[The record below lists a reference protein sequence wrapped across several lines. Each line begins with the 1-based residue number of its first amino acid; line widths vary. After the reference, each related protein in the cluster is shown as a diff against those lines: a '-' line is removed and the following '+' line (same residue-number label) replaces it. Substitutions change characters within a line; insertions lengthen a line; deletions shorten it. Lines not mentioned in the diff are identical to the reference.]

1 MLNDEWMKLA
11 LLEARKAEINNEVP
25 VGAILI
31 NLQDSKII
39 EKSGNN
45 MMSKSSP
52 LAHAEIEI
60 ISRSLKNL
68 KRKYLE
74 NTAIYVTLEPCM
86 MCAAAISEA
95 RIKKV
100 FFGAY
105 DNKKG
110 AYHNNN
116 ITSIKSYFKPEVYGG
131 IMEIECSKIITN
143 FFKKI
148 RLK

>member
-45 MMSKSSP
+45 MMSKSNP

-60 ISRSLKNL
+60 ITKSLKNL
-68 KRKYLE
+68 KRKYL
-74 NTAIYVTLEPCM
+74 
-86 MCAAAISEA
+86 
-95 RIKKV
+95 
-100 FFGAY
+100 
-105 DNKKG
+105 
-110 AYHNNN
+110 
-116 ITSIKSYFKPEVYGG
+116 
-131 IMEIECSKIITN
+131 
-143 FFKKI
+143 
-148 RLK
+148 